1 MTVDKKSMIIYN
13 VHHLQVDGEYGNYVQ
28 GHNLTTIGCVG
39 GDVDELQDDNLM
51 KTMTVVMVS
60 KINNYAI

>member
-1 MTVDKKSMIIYN
+1 MTVDKKSIIIYN

-39 GDVDELQDDNLM
+39 GDVDDLQKRN
-51 KTMTVVMVS
+51 
-60 KINNYAI
+60 